1 MRRRQNKAL
10 ISPPPVRCETELDS
24 CLVASTIMLVNATRG
39 FLWSDMETR
48 ALLNIWGEHDVQTA
62 LDGNFRNSHVY
73 RDVANRLC
81 ELGFDRTP
89 DQCRIRVKSLKRQYF
104 QAKEGSRKNG
114 QYHKMCKFYDEME
127 RILSNRSL
135 VERQDIDSVAVGGD
149 ETMDEDAESTELLQ
163 EAHMDGSGEC
173 SFMEH
178 PVKTEYP
185 SFPIPVTVGG
195 MSSFPTKQSNLT
207 KSNPPATSSSRPR
220 RSKKRFANMS
230 LEKLMEKFLEQS
242 MEAED
247 NFYRLEEQRLQA
259 EDKRRE
265 EEHSRELQM
274 LQMLGQIFTGI
285 STSSPAPPATPQPSC
300 IPPQTNPTVP
310 LTRPSFGNR
319 NHPPALTEFASHNQ
333 PAGPVIERSFSLG
346 SASMEN
352 IIPLVRKTIPPL
364 TSKKHKG
371 QDGRIGIIGGCQE
384 YTGAPFFAAISA
396 LKVGADLSHV
406 FCTKDAAPVI
416 KSYSPELI
424 VHPVLDSPNAVE
436 EIEKWLPR
444 LHSLVVGPGLGREDM
459 LLKNAKEIIERS
471 KLRGIP
477 IIIDA
482 DGLWLVAKEP
492 SVIQGYQRGI
502 LTPNFMEFTR
512 LYEAMHHEPLDS
524 TDHKRSAQQLSI
536 ALGNLTMV
544 LKGEEDIITDG
555 KNMLTCNQEGSGRRC
570 GGQGDL
576 LSGSLGVFAH
586 WAFSSPSDLTK
597 GMNPSLV
604 AAFGATTL
612 TRQCNR
618 QAFHKHSRSTTT
630 SDMIQEISSAFKKLF
645 ES

>member
-1 MRRRQNKAL
+1 
-10 ISPPPVRCETELDS
+10 
-24 CLVASTIMLVNATRG
+24 MLVNATRG

-104 QAKEGSRKNG
+104 QAKEGSKKNG

-135 VERQDIDSVAVGGD
+135 LERQDIDSVAVGGD

-185 SFPIPVTVGG
+185 SCPIPVTVGG
-195 MSSFPTKQSNLT
+195 MSSFPTKQSSVT
-207 KSNPPATSSSRPR
+207 KTNPPATSSSRPR

-274 LQMLGQIFTGI
+274 LQMLGQIFAGI
-285 STSSPAPPATPQPSC
+285 STPSPAPQATPQPSC
-300 IPPQTNPTVP
+300 IPQTNPTVP
-310 LTRPSFGNR
+310 LTRPPCGNR
-319 NHPPALTEFASHNQ
+319 NHPPALTEFASHSQ
-333 PAGPVIERSFSLG
+333 PAGPGLLMEEGETQCSFIERSFSLG
-346 SASMEN
+346 TTAMDSV
-352 IIPLVRKTIPPL
+352 IPLVRKTIPPL

-396 LKVGADLSHV
+396 LKV
-406 FCTKDAAPVI
+406 
-416 KSYSPELI
+416 
-424 VHPVLDSPNAVE
+424 
-436 EIEKWLPR
+436 
-444 LHSLVVGPGLGREDM
+444 
-459 LLKNAKEIIERS
+459 EIIERS

-536 ALGNLTMV
+536 AMGHLTLV
-544 LKGEEDIITDG
+544 LKGKEDIITDG
-555 KNMLTCNQEGSGRRC
+555 KHMLTCNQEGSGRRC

-586 WAFSSPSDLTK
+586 WAFSSPPDAAK

-604 AAFGATTL
+604 AAFGATSL

>member
-1 MRRRQNKAL
+1 MH
-10 ISPPPVRCETELDS
+10 
-24 CLVASTIMLVNATRG
+24 G
-39 FLWSDMETR
+39 
-48 ALLNIWGEHDVQTA
+48 
-62 LDGNFRNSHVY
+62 
-73 RDVANRLC
+73 
-81 ELGFDRTP
+81 
-89 DQCRIRVKSLKRQYF
+89 
-104 QAKEGSRKNG
+104 
-114 QYHKMCKFYDEME
+114 
-127 RILSNRSL
+127 RSL
-135 VERQDIDSVAVGGD
+135 LVVITVIVAIAAV
-149 ETMDEDAESTELLQ
+149 LLY
-163 EAHMDGSGEC
+163 DKG
-173 SFMEH
+173 
-178 PVKTEYP
+178 
-185 SFPIPVTVGG
+185 SFPAKP
-195 MSSFPTKQSNLT
+195 
-207 KSNPPATSSSRPR
+207 SNPPKANAASSSTSRPR

-242 MEAED
+242 MEAEE

-285 STSSPAPPATPQPSC
+285 STASSVPPHPPQPTG
-300 IPPQTNPTVP
+300 IPQSNPTVS
-310 LTRPSFGNR
+310 LLHPSVGNR
-319 NHPPALTEFASHNQ
+319 NRPTALTEFASHSQ
-333 PAGPVIERSFSLG
+333 PAGPGLLMDEGDVEFIERSFSLG
-346 SASMEN
+346 TTAMDN
-352 IIPLVRKTIPPL
+352 VLPLVKNTIPQL

-384 YTGAPFFAAISA
+384 YTGAPYFAAISA
-396 LKVGADLSHV
+396 LKAGADLSHV
-406 FCTKDAAPVI
+406 FCTKEAAPVI

-471 KLRGIP
+471 KLRSIP

-492 SVIQGYQRGI
+492 SVIQGYQKGI
-502 LTPNFMEFTR
+502 LTPNVMEFSR

-524 TDHKRSAQQLSI
+524 NDHKRSAQQLSI
-536 ALGNLTMV
+536 AMGNLTLV

-555 KNMLTCNQEGSGRRC
+555 KNMLKCSQEGSGRRC

-586 WAFSSPSDLTK
+586 WAFSSSTDATK

-604 AAFGATTL
+604 AAFGATSL

-618 QAFHKHSRSTTT
+618 QAFHKHGRSTTT
-630 SDMIQEISSAFKKLF
+630 SDMIQEISSSFKKLF

>member
-1 MRRRQNKAL
+1 
-10 ISPPPVRCETELDS
+10 
-24 CLVASTIMLVNATRG
+24 MLVNATRG

-73 RDVANRLC
+73 RDVSNRLC

-104 QAKEGSRKNG
+104 QAKEGSKKNG

-127 RILSNRSL
+127 RILSSRPL

-163 EAHMDGSGEC
+163 MDGSGEC

-185 SFPIPVTVGG
+185 SCPIPVTVGG
-195 MSSFPTKQSNLT
+195 MSSFTAKHSNLPKAT
-207 KSNPPATSSSRPR
+207 TPPSSASRPKR
-220 RSKKRFANMS
+220 CKKRFANMS

-242 MEAED
+242 MEAEE
-247 NFYRLEEQRLQA
+247 NFYRLEEQRLHA

-265 EEHSRELQM
+265 DEHSRELQM
-274 LQMLGQIFTGI
+274 LQMLGQVFAGLGTP
-285 STSSPAPPATPQPSC
+285 SPVPPPTPQASC
-300 IPPQTNPTVP
+300 IPQTIPTVP
-310 LTRPSFGNR
+310 LARPSFGNR
-319 NHPPALTEFASHNQ
+319 NHPSALTEFASHSQ
-333 PAGPVIERSFSLG
+333 PDCPGLLMEEVIERSFSLG
-346 SASMEN
+346 NATMDNVVS
-352 IIPLVRKTIPPL
+352 LVTNMIPPL

-384 YTGAPFFAAISA
+384 YTGAPYFAAISA

-406 FCTKDAAPVI
+406 FCTKEAAPVI

-471 KLRGIP
+471 KLRSIP

-482 DGLWLVAKEP
+482 DGLWLVAKDP

-512 LYEAMHHEPLDS
+512 LYEAMYHEPLDS

-536 ALGNLTMV
+536 AMGNLTMV

-555 KNMLTCNQEGSGRRC
+555 KKVLTCNQEGSGRRC

-586 WAFSSPSDLTK
+586 WAFSSSIDATK

-604 AAFGATTL
+604 AAFGATSL

-618 QAFHKHSRSTTT
+618 QAFHKHGRSTTT

>member
-1 MRRRQNKAL
+1 
-10 ISPPPVRCETELDS
+10 
-24 CLVASTIMLVNATRG
+24 
-39 FLWSDMETR
+39 
-48 ALLNIWGEHDVQTA
+48 
-62 LDGNFRNSHVY
+62 
-73 RDVANRLC
+73 
-81 ELGFDRTP
+81 
-89 DQCRIRVKSLKRQYF
+89 
-104 QAKEGSRKNG
+104 
-114 QYHKMCKFYDEME
+114 
-127 RILSNRSL
+127 
-135 VERQDIDSVAVGGD
+135 
-149 ETMDEDAESTELLQ
+149 
-163 EAHMDGSGEC
+163 
-173 SFMEH
+173 
-178 PVKTEYP
+178 
-185 SFPIPVTVGG
+185 
-195 MSSFPTKQSNLT
+195 
-207 KSNPPATSSSRPR
+207 
-220 RSKKRFANMS
+220 MS
-230 LEKLMEKFLEQS
+230 LDKLMEKFLEQS

-274 LQMLGQIFTGI
+274 LQMLGQIFNGI
-285 STSSPAPPATPQPSC
+285 STPSPAPQQYSKSSKAILQLYVE
-300 IPPQTNPTVP
+300 QTDI
-310 LTRPSFGNR
+310 L
-319 NHPPALTEFASHNQ
+319 
-333 PAGPVIERSFSLG
+333 RSFSLG
-346 SASMEN
+346 TARMDSV
-352 IIPLVRKTIPPL
+352 IPLVRKTIPPL

-424 VHPVLDSPNAVE
+424 VHPVLDGPNAVE

-444 LHSLVVGPGLGREDM
+444 LHSLVVGPGLGREEM
-459 LLKNAKEIIERS
+459 LLKNAKEIIERA

-536 ALGNLTMV
+536 AMGHLTLV

-555 KNMLTCNQEGSGRRC
+555 KNMLTCSQEGSGRRC

-586 WAFSSPSDLTK
+586 WAFSSSPDATK

-604 AAFGATTL
+604 AAFGATSL

>member
-1 MRRRQNKAL
+1 
-10 ISPPPVRCETELDS
+10 
-24 CLVASTIMLVNATRG
+24 MLVNATRG

-73 RDVANRLC
+73 RDIANRLC

-89 DQCRIRVKSLKRQYF
+89 DQCRIRVKSLKRQYY
-104 QAKEGSRKNG
+104 QAKEGSKKNG

-127 RILSNRSL
+127 NILSNRSL
-135 VERQDIDSVAVGGD
+135 VERHDIDSVAVGGD
-149 ETMDEDAESTELLQ
+149 ETMDEDAESAELLHETQ
-163 EAHMDGSGEC
+163 MDGSGEC

-178 PVKTEYP
+178 QVKTEYP

-195 MSSFPTKQSNLT
+195 MSSFPAKP
-207 KSNPPATSSSRPR
+207 SNPPKANAASSSTSRPR
-220 RSKKRFANMS
+220 RTKKRFANMS

-242 MEAED
+242 MEAEE

-285 STSSPAPPATPQPSC
+285 STASSVPPPTPQPTGT
-300 IPPQTNPTVP
+300 PQTNPTVS
-310 LTRPSFGNR
+310 LSHPSVGNR
-319 NHPPALTEFASHNQ
+319 NRPPALTEFASHSQ

-346 SASMEN
+346 TTAMDN
-352 IIPLVRKTIPPL
+352 VLPLVRNTIPQL

-384 YTGAPFFAAISA
+384 YTGAPYFAAISA
-396 LKVGADLSHV
+396 LKAGADLSHV

-471 KLRGIP
+471 KLRSIP

-492 SVIQGYQRGI
+492 SVIQGYHKGI
-502 LTPNFMEFTR
+502 LTPNVMEFSR

-524 TDHKRSAQQLSI
+524 NDHKRSAQQLSI
-536 ALGNLTMV
+536 AMGNLTLV

-555 KNMLTCNQEGSGRRC
+555 KNMLKCSQEGSGRRC

-586 WAFSSPSDLTK
+586 WAFSSSSDATK

-604 AAFGATTL
+604 AAFGATSL

-618 QAFHKHSRSTTT
+618 QAFHKHGRSTTT

>member
-1 MRRRQNKAL
+1 
-10 ISPPPVRCETELDS
+10 
-24 CLVASTIMLVNATRG
+24 
-39 FLWSDMETR
+39 
-48 ALLNIWGEHDVQTA
+48 
-62 LDGNFRNSHVY
+62 
-73 RDVANRLC
+73 
-81 ELGFDRTP
+81 
-89 DQCRIRVKSLKRQYF
+89 
-104 QAKEGSRKNG
+104 
-114 QYHKMCKFYDEME
+114 
-127 RILSNRSL
+127 
-135 VERQDIDSVAVGGD
+135 
-149 ETMDEDAESTELLQ
+149 
-163 EAHMDGSGEC
+163 
-173 SFMEH
+173 
-178 PVKTEYP
+178 
-185 SFPIPVTVGG
+185 
-195 MSSFPTKQSNLT
+195 
-207 KSNPPATSSSRPR
+207 
-220 RSKKRFANMS
+220 MS

-242 MEAED
+242 MEAEE
-247 NFYRLEEQRLQA
+247 NFYRLEEQRLHA

-274 LQMLGQIFTGI
+274 LQMLGQVFAGL
-285 STSSPAPPATPQPSC
+285 STPSPVPPATPQASC
-300 IPPQTNPTVP
+300 ITQTIPTVP
-310 LTRPSFGNR
+310 LARSSFGNR
-319 NHPPALTEFASHNQ
+319 NHPSALTEFASHSH
-333 PAGPVIERSFSLG
+333 PDCPGLLMEEVIERSFSLDNATMDNVV
-346 SASMEN
+346 S
-352 IIPLVRKTIPPL
+352 LVKNMIPPL

-384 YTGAPFFAAISA
+384 YTGAPYFAAISA

-406 FCTKDAAPVI
+406 FCTKEAAPVI

-471 KLRGIP
+471 KLRSIP

-482 DGLWLVAKEP
+482 DGLWLVAKDP
-492 SVIQGYQRGI
+492 SVVQGYQRGI

-512 LYEAMHHEPLDS
+512 LYEAMYHEPLDS

-536 ALGNLTMV
+536 AMGNLTMV

-555 KNMLTCNQEGSGRRC
+555 KKVLTCNQKGSGRRC

-576 LSGSLGVFAH
+576 LSGSLGIFAH
-586 WAFSSPSDLTK
+586 WAFSSSIDATK

-604 AAFGATTL
+604 AAFGATSL

-618 QAFHKHSRSTTT
+618 QAFHKHGRSTTT

>member
-1 MRRRQNKAL
+1 MNL
-10 ISPPPVRCETELDS
+10 
-24 CLVASTIMLVNATRG
+24 
-39 FLWSDMETR
+39 
-48 ALLNIWGEHDVQTA
+48 
-62 LDGNFRNSHVY
+62 
-73 RDVANRLC
+73 
-81 ELGFDRTP
+81 
-89 DQCRIRVKSLKRQYF
+89 LKRATFIFSEQPL
-104 QAKEGSRKNG
+104 
-114 QYHKMCKFYDEME
+114 
-127 RILSNRSL
+127 ILAL
-135 VERQDIDSVAVGGD
+135 G
-149 ETMDEDAESTELLQ
+149 
-163 EAHMDGSGEC
+163 
-173 SFMEH
+173 
-178 PVKTEYP
+178 
-185 SFPIPVTVGG
+185 
-195 MSSFPTKQSNLT
+195 SFPTKQSSLAKT
-207 KSNPPATSSSRPR
+207 NPPASSSSRPR

-274 LQMLGQIFTGI
+274 LQMLGQIFAGI
-285 STSSPAPPATPQPSC
+285 STPSPVPSATPQPSC
-300 IPPQTNPTVP
+300 IPQTNPTVP

-319 NHPPALTEFASHNQ
+319 KHPPALTEFASHSQ
-333 PAGPVIERSFSLG
+333 PAGPGLLMEEGDTQFIERSFSLG
-346 SASMEN
+346 TAAMDN
-352 IIPLVRKTIPPL
+352 VIPLVRNIIPPL

-524 TDHKRSAQQLSI
+524 TDHKRSAQQLCI

-586 WAFSSPSDLTK
+586 WAFNSPPEATK

-604 AAFGATTL
+604 AAFGATSL

-630 SDMIQEISSAFKKLF
+630 SDMIQEISIAFKKLF